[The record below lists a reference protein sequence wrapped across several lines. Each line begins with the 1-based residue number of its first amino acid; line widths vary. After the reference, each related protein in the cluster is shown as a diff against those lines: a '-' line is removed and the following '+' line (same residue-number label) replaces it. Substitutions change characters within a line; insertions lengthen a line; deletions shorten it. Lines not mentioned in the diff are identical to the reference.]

1 MKKILLFCFFLAG
14 MSAFAQEDQLSV
26 VSFDVS
32 RQLYAQTNVKMVEN
46 DEGEMEP
53 AAVIIVDIPTENQV
67 TISNT
72 LLNEIIKKEGNSY
85 YLYMHP
91 GAKRL
96 KIAVLNIGTLDIEFR
111 AITPEIV
118 ALKPKMTYDLKIHV
132 PQPDTIVEL
141 VEVKQTYEDLKK
153 EARSMYGLRQSKN
166 TTEFFIL

>member
-1 MKKILLFCFFLAG
+1 
-14 MSAFAQEDQLSV
+14 
-26 VSFDVS
+26 
-32 RQLYAQTNVKMVEN
+32 
-46 DEGEMEP
+46 
-53 AAVIIVDIPTENQV
+53 
-67 TISNT
+67 
-72 LLNEIIKKEGNSY
+72 
-85 YLYMHP
+85 MHP

-166 TTEFFIL
+166 TTEFFEKLTKPKYHPFLLRISFCTFPRIYTKKQRRFLGSKCKGI